1 MAEKM
6 RVSSYTYIDG
16 YCHCK
21 RLTHNMDTQGYE
33 FYIGKFEYLSLFVL
47 FIPNTA
53 VWWRRGQEEWK
64 MEGSYFVAWYLIE
77 STSCVPVNNNLLV
90 IWIADIV
97 WDLSQ

>member
-33 FYIGKFEYLSLFVL
+33 FYIGKF
-47 FIPNTA
+47 
-53 VWWRRGQEEWK
+53 
-64 MEGSYFVAWYLIE
+64 
-77 STSCVPVNNNLLV
+77 
-90 IWIADIV
+90 
-97 WDLSQ
+97 